1 MNDSAPFMSI
11 NDSAAVF
18 LSKFSASFLGMH
30 SFGIS
35 FHSRY
40 PFAASA
46 TISGKPVE
54 TQSTAL
60 VIMIGVTD
68 CTTALYHFFASTD
81 DKLVGSLQPP
91 SYGVRHARLTVGL
104 LAIDILPLKMADGN
118 VT

>member
-1 MNDSAPFMSI
+1 MSDSAPFMSI

-60 VIMIGVTD
+60 VITIGVTD

-81 DKLVGSLQPP
+81 DKLAVVSNLQAME
-91 SYGVRHARLTVGL
+91 SGMHDSQWGYWL
-104 LAIDILPLKMADGN
+104 
-118 VT
+118 